1 MDMKGTIRNVIVEE
15 FSRRGLTVEEV
26 LLFGSRARGDFRD
39 DSDWDVLVVVS
50 ENVDRET
57 YRELWYSVYR
67 RINAPLDL
75 LIVPRKTLEEYKNSP
90 GFIYY
95 YALREGVRI

>member
-1 MDMKGTIRNVIVEE
+1 VFYNYD
-15 FSRRGLTVEEV
+15 
-26 LLFGSRARGDFRD
+26 
-39 DSDWDVLVVVS
+39 
-50 ENVDRET
+50 
-57 YRELWYSVYR
+57 VYR

-75 LIVPRKTLEEYKNSP
+75 LIVQRKTLEEYKNSP